1 MRATLKQSRPVLE
14 LASVMAAPAGR
25 TLRRY
30 HLVKLFA
37 ACESAMVALSAT
49 RDPKQLSNGF
59 QSAVDGFRKS
69 WASKLTSELFF
80 TGPSMCPTINSG
92 ALSEPGSVSRLIIR
106 NIPVPTSRSVQ
117 VGDVI
122 AFSSPLALPSPSSD
136 ASTVLVRRVAAMEG
150 DELVAVQGGGSG
162 DMGDEEE
169 EVLEVPKGHCWVL
182 ADNEQL
188 KPTEVL
194 DSRSMGYIPL
204 CNVIGRVIYAGSSSS
219 DHGPVVNNP
228 ASMEEDQAVIKA
240 EVDVDS
246 LYDA

>member
-1 MRATLKQSRPVLE
+1 
-14 LASVMAAPAGR
+14 MAAPAGR

-69 WASKLTSELFF
+69 WTSKLTSELFF

-150 DELVAVQGGGSG
+150 DELVAVQGSGSG